1 MKIRLALPLLLS
13 LALLAF
19 MARVTELRGSE
30 AEDRVTDTAFFEEEQ
45 RALATPTPAAGPATV
60 SQDTA
65 EGWQNILLLGTDVRD
80 SAASYGNSDSMIVLS
95 VNYATHEAKLTSF
108 MRDLWV
114 KIPGVKGENKL
125 NAACLYGGPK
135 LTVKTLNQYFDLN
148 LEHYVMVNLSCMAE
162 VIDQL
167 GGLRLDVTEAER
179 AALNKGLFDLSS
191 RSGMEELEKSG
202 TQVLLNGNQAVAFAR
217 IRKID
222 SDYRRTER
230 QRAVLTAI
238 GRKLQQKDP
247 VSIIAL
253 ATGFMKYVKT
263 DLDLPQLMALA
274 DLCARVDLDKVAQ
287 YRVPAENTYKDGMF
301 DGVWCIRADLE
312 RNRRL
317 LHRFIYG

>member
-19 MARVTELRGSE
+19 MARVSGLRGSE
-30 AEDRVTDTAFFEEEQ
+30 AEDSVTDAAYFEEER
-45 RALATPTPAAGPATV
+45 RALATPTPAPKPTPGG
-60 SQDTA
+60 QDA
-65 EGWQNILLLGTDVRD
+65 QGWENILLLGTDVRD

-125 NAACLYGGPK
+125 NAACLHGGPK
-135 LTVKTLNQYFDLN
+135 LTVRTLNQYFDLN

-202 TQVLLNGNQAVAFAR
+202 AQVQLNGNQAVAFAR
-217 IRKID
+217 IRRID

-238 GRKLQQKDP
+238 ARKLQQKGP
-247 VSIIAL
+247 MAVIAMVM
-253 ATGFMKYVKT
+253 GFMRYVKT
-263 DLDLPQLMALA
+263 DLDLPQLLALA
-274 DLCARVDLDKVAQ
+274 DLGTRVDLNQVAQ

-312 RNRRL
+312 RNRKL
-317 LHRFIYG
+317 LRRFIYG